1 LSVFRAFRYI
11 FQKGPLLPFQ
21 SASVYLFEQSSHI
34 FLDPHGKRGVIFL
47 AALFGHLE
55 IFSPYPPF

>member
-34 FLDPHGKRGVIFL
+34 FLDPHGKRGVIFS
-47 AALFGHLE
+47 AALFGH
-55 IFSPYPPF
+55 